1 MSLAVVIQ
9 AMPDRPEL
17 EVMRRELELSDIGT
31 DYEVMFQPPDLD
43 PKVHFINVL
52 KRLSEADTE
61 YVLRLEDDCFKVNSH
76 IKHNLLTWRALKDWK
91 FGVGWGFR
99 PGGSLP
105 ANKEWHKGRY
115 HASLCTIFRR
125 DMLPEIIRG
134 CEKWF
139 EFDKSPLPQ
148 DIAITMAVYEM
159 GKQTAIHGPSLVE
172 NNIHA
177 KSTLDHLNRPEHT
190 SGGTFN
196 REWRRRI

>member
-1 MSLAVVIQ
+1 MIQ
-9 AMPDRPEL
+9 AMPGRPEL
-17 EVMRRELELSDIGT
+17 DVMRKELELSDIGT
-31 DYEVMFQPPDLD
+31 DYEVMYQGEKTPP
-43 PKVHFINVL
+43 KEHFLNVMR
-52 KRLSEADTE
+52 RLSEFDSE
-61 YVLRLEDDCFKVNSH
+61 YVVRLEDDCYKVNRH
-76 IKHNLLTWRALKDWK
+76 IKHNLLTWRALKDWR

-99 PGGSLP
+99 PGGSRP
-105 ANKEWHKGRY
+105 RNKEWHQGRY

-125 DMLPEIIRG
+125 DMVPEIIKG

-139 EFDKSPLPQ
+139 DFDKSPLPQ

-177 KSTLDHLNRPEHT
+177 KSTLSHLNGPEHT

-196 REWRRRI
+196 ALWKRPT